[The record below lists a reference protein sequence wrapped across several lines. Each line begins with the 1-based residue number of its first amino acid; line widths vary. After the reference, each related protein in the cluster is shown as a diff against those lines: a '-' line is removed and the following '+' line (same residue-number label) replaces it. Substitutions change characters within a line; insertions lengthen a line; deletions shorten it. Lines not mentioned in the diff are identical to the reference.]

1 MSTSHPA
8 TGGGAHRAATT
19 PDTPT
24 DDHPTGAAGAEG
36 GASLWTWVLFVIGC
50 VLLVVIAATLTRLP
64 DWAQRYGQIPV
75 FLGFFLTMSLA
86 GRWFW
91 TGIDTLLTRLHHP

>member
-1 MSTSHPA
+1 MTTSHPT
-8 TGGGAHRAATT
+8 TGGGAHRATTT

-24 DDHPTGAAGAEG
+24 DDQQPSAAGAG

-64 DWAQRYGQIPV
+64 DWADRYGQIPV

-91 TGIDTLLTRLHHP
+91 TGIDTLLTRLRHP

>member
-1 MSTSHPA
+1 MTTSHPT
-8 TGGGAHRAATT
+8 TGGGAHRATTT

-24 DDHPTGAAGAEG
+24 DDQQPSAVGAG

-64 DWAQRYGQIPV
+64 DWADRYGQIPV

-91 TGIDTLLTRLHHP
+91 TGIDTLLTRLRHP